1 MWSFYVFPGDSNTNG
16 VDAGGAT
23 VTTSSRRPWC
33 SLAYWELRQR
43 SGPLYAVRT
52 PSVHVFES
60 LPQGDGMCLAQIQQP
75 SCESDAILR
84 VRDKI
89 GAGLTLSQGQQAV
102 WLYNRSDYPLFVNS
116 PTLEGPDA
124 RVTVVKKVPPGY
136 SLQIFDY
143 ALSELLE
150 LTRGEPPTHDGPHD
164 YHSIRISFAKGWGP
178 HYSRQSITSCPCW
191 IEVLLHIN
199 R

>member
-1 MWSFYVFPGDSNTNG
+1 MRMSFMWSFSVFPGDSNTNG

-75 SCESDAILR
+75 SCDSDAILR

-102 WLYNRSDYPLFVNS
+102 WLYNRSDYPLFVK
-116 PTLEGPDA
+116 PERKLGTRDVMGLMRDHYEG
-124 RVTVVKKVPPGY
+124 T
-136 SLQIFDY
+136 DY
-143 ALSELLE
+143 DM
-150 LTRGEPPTHDGPHD
+150 TRGVDAGP
-164 YHSIRISFAKGWGP
+164 YATP
-178 HYSRQSITSCPCW
+178 
-191 IEVLLHIN
+191 N